1 MPFFRRWILNNWHFK
16 LFALVA
22 AFLLWSTYT
31 SEPSAE
37 VAYIVRIEFRSLPPH
52 LEIAGDFPTQVRLHV
67 RGRPAL
73 LRRLS
78 PADLG
83 ITVDLSDAQPG
94 DMLVQLTP
102 EMVEAP
108 YGTTVVSISPA
119 MFRLPLVPRN
129 KGSNR

>member
-1 MPFFRRWILNNWHFK
+1 MAFFRNWILNNWHLK

-37 VAYIVRIEFRSLPPH
+37 VAFVVRLEFRDLSPR

-73 LRRLS
+73 LRRLTQ
-78 PADLG
+78 ADLG
-83 ITVDLSDAQPG
+83 VTVDLSGAPPG
-94 DMLVQLTP
+94 EMLVQLTP
-102 EMVEAP
+102 DMVDAP
-108 YGTTVVSISPA
+108 YGTSVVSISPA
-119 MFRLPLVPRN
+119 EFRLRLV
-129 KGSNR
+129 KK